1 MTMTLTATLTS
12 LRMVEG
18 TSTPRASPVRGRARQ
33 GTMRAVEVFFLMMG
47 LWLVV
52 ALALG
57 MRRPRAFGGSALR
70 ARLDAVYGEPHELV
84 RVSPEAFP
92 EADVEFYDRAK
103 AELER
108 KGYAMLGDV
117 EDLTL
122 TRIYPENRTFVRLFV
137 DAGRMIRAS
146 VYHVHPR
153 GVVVS
158 LLQVVQLFPRHLRV
172 VELVSEIRGEFLVTS
187 NTHGVE
193 RLEPPPEAKVE
204 RLPLAT
210 PLAEIVG
217 RHEKRVTEAVRA
229 HPERAPATF
238 ESLDDVL
245 ASIARAHVAMARH
258 RQKVGG
264 LSRDELERLKG
275 RPLSATEEAFLR
287 EVQGKQDG

>member
-1 MTMTLTATLTS
+1 
-12 LRMVEG
+12 
-18 TSTPRASPVRGRARQ
+18 
-33 GTMRAVEVFFLMMG
+33 MMG

-52 ALALG
+52 AVGLG
-57 MRRPRAFGGSALR
+57 IRRPRGFGGAALR

-84 RVSPEAFP
+84 KISPETFP
-92 EADVEFYDRAK
+92 EADITFYDRARK
-103 AELER
+103 ELEG
-108 KGYAMLGDV
+108 KGYAFLADV

-122 TRIYPENRTFVRLFV
+122 SRIYPNNRTFLRLCV
-137 DAGRMIRAS
+137 DAGRMVRAS

-172 VELVSEIRGEFLVTS
+172 VELVTEVNGRFLVTS
-187 NTHGVE
+187 NTASVD

-204 RLPLAT
+204 RMPLGTDLLKVVA
-210 PLAEIVG
+210 
-217 RHEKRVTEAVRA
+217 RHEARINSFVRE
-229 HPERAPATF
+229 HPERAPVGF
-238 ESLDDVL
+238 ETYEDVI
-245 ASIARAHVAMARH
+245 ASIARAHVVMTRH

-287 EVQGKQDG
+287 EVQGKGEPS